1 MMGRPFSKEPIMPF
15 IVLIL
20 CIMLAFV
27 VVFLLTDE
35 VCCLFGILSFL
46 FFLGMLSYAIQGI
59 I

>member
-1 MMGRPFSKEPIMPF
+1 MPF

-46 FFLGMLSYAIQGI
+46 FVLGMLSYAIQGI

>member
-1 MMGRPFSKEPIMPF
+1 MPF

-27 VVFLLTDE
+27 VLFLLTDE
-35 VCCLFGILSFL
+35 VCCLFGNLSFL
-46 FFLGMLSYAIQGI
+46 VFLAMLSYAIQGI

>member
-1 MMGRPFSKEPIMPF
+1 MPF
-15 IVLIL
+15 IVRIL
-20 CIMLAFV
+20 CLMLAFV

-46 FFLGMLSYAIQGI
+46 FFLSMLSYEIQGI